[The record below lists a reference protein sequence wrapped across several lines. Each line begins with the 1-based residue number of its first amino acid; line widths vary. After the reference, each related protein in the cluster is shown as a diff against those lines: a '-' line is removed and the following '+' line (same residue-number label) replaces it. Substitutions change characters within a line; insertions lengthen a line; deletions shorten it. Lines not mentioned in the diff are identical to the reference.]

1 MASPTNSMDLISLID
16 TMSTSFLRQ
25 EGMAMFALL
34 LLLTGSISLLAKIFT
49 SFKDKK
55 EIDWIGWILDVLGV
69 VCVAM
74 LVTVFFKAIIWL
86 MSSIATAIY
95 PYDEWKQLFKEYLN
109 YSIVEGFESTDTQV
123 SAENRIENLKELLS
137 NIISWTSITLDEI
150 RSSIFNF
157 VFWLT
162 SITARLCFWGLLA
175 WKGLYLLVLFILSY
189 IHIAKSLLPS
199 YGLKSLFDYIQ
210 EVIQVSSWSIYFA
223 AGLLALKNIHL
234 MIVDQPLAMGVGF
247 LYDASQVVITN
258 FLLQLVFI
266 VYVLSIPKF
275 ASKHF
280 GGIDTSAVLYGA
292 AALPFAMASLG
303 NNFMRIVKGGV
314 SIAKG
319 VSSLKKNNVFSKL
332 GGSNETA

>member
-123 SAENRIENLKELLS
+123 SAETRVEKLQQLLS

-292 AALPFAMASLG
+292 AALPFAMVSIAKNVMG
-303 NNFMRIVKGGV
+303 MVKDGV

-319 VSSLKKNNVFSKL
+319 VSSFKKNNVFSKL

>member
-123 SAENRIENLKELLS
+123 SAETRVEKLQQLLS
-137 NIISWTSITLDEI
+137 NIISWSSIALDEI
-150 RSSIFNF
+150 RSSIINF

-162 SITARLCFWGLLA
+162 SIIARLCFWGLLA

-234 MIVDQPLAMGVGF
+234 MIVEQPLAMGVGF

-292 AALPFAMASLG
+292 AALPFAM
-303 NNFMRIVKGGV
+303 V
-314 SIAKG
+314 SIAKNVMGMVKDGVSISKG
-319 VSSLKKNNVFSKL
+319 VSSFKKNNVFSKL
-332 GGSNETA
+332 GGSNEKA